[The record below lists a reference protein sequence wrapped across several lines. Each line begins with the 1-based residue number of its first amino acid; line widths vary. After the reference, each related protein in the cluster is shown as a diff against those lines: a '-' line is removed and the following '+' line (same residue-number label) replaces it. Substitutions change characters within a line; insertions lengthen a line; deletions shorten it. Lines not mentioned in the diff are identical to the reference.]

1 MTPVDR
7 AKAPRPGMA
16 PIERHD
22 TLADHAYEQLRHA
35 LMSGSFRP
43 GQKVTIRKMAAVLGV
58 STTPAREAINRLVT
72 ERVLDSGAF
81 RTVSVP
87 ALDAVRLAEIYIMRG
102 ALEGLA
108 TEIGAGKITRQGI
121 ETLEQIQL
129 ALIGAMDRKDY
140 KTVLAENESFHFL
153 IYKAAEM
160 PLLLEAI
167 QQLWLKLGPSLNLLY
182 PSYNQSRKGVNHH
195 LQIIQ
200 ALRDGD
206 AVAARQRMED
216 DLRDGGAEIQRAI
229 VAANEN
235 VIPSKMP
242 KLRSGKKIALAPGLV
257 TASAD

>member
-1 MTPVDR
+1 MTPQDI
-7 AKAPRPGMA
+7 ATAPGPGMA

-22 TLADHAYEQLRHA
+22 TLADRAYEQLKHA

-72 ERVLDSGAF
+72 ERVLDSGPF

-87 ALDAVRLAEIYIMRG
+87 ALDAIRLAEIYIMRG

-108 TEIGAGKITRQGI
+108 TEIGAGKMTRQGI
-121 ETLEQIQL
+121 ERLEQIQL

-140 KTVLAENESFHFL
+140 KTVLAENEAFHFL
-153 IYKAAEM
+153 IYQAAGM

-195 LQIIQ
+195 LRIIQ

-229 VAANEN
+229 VAANESDA
-235 VIPSKMP
+235 PRALP
-242 KLRSGKKIALAPGLV
+242 KLRPGKKTVRAPDLA
-257 TASAD
+257 AAAAD